1 MQTTVEV
8 GTKLAKKDAPGY
20 TLEVLEL
27 ITPERELP
35 HARARVRTT
44 DRDLGVRLY
53 SISALGDP
61 RLFVPVGEAE
71 VAGSKAA

>member
-8 GTKLAKKDAPGY
+8 GTKLVKKDAPGY

-27 ITPERELP
+27 ITPSRELP
-35 HARARVRTT
+35 HARTRVSTT

-53 SISALGDP
+53 SVSALGDP
-61 RLFVPVGEAE
+61 RLFIP
-71 VAGSKAA
+71 AADAQAMDAQAA

>member
-8 GTKLAKKDAPGY
+8 GTKLVKTDAPAY

-27 ITPERELP
+27 VNSSRELP

-53 SISALGDP
+53 SVSALGDL
-61 RLFVPVGEAE
+61 RLFTPVADT
-71 VAGSKAA
+71 KAA

>member
-8 GTKLAKKDAPGY
+8 GTKLAKTDAPGY

-35 HARARVRTT
+35 HARARVRTS

-53 SISALGDP
+53 SLSALGDP
-61 RLFVPVGEAE
+61 RLFIPVTDGK
-71 VAGSKAA
+71 VAGAKAA